1 MRGLIAQEVMRDG
14 LLPSYEEMEFL
25 QDDDLY
31 TEVFG
36 HHDMH
41 HSSDALVDAESWET
55 DF

>member
-1 MRGLIAQEVMRDG
+1 MRGLMTEAVMHDG
-14 LLPSYEEMEFL
+14 LLPSMEEMEFL

-31 TEVFG
+31 SEVFG

-41 HSSDALVDAESWET
+41 HSADMEDVESWET

>member
-1 MRGLIAQEVMRDG
+1 MRGLIAEAVMQEG

-25 QDDDLY
+25 QEDDLY

-41 HSSDALVDAESWET
+41 HSSDAKLDDDSWET

>member
-1 MRGLIAQEVMRDG
+1 MRGLITEAVMQEG

-31 TEVFG
+31 SEVFG

-41 HSSDALVDAESWET
+41 HSGANEKDSESWET